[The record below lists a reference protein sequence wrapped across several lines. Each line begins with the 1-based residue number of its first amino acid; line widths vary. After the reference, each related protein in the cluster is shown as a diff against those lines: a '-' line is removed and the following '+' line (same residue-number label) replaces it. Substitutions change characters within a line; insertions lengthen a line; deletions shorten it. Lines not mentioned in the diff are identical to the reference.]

1 MNTLIQANSL
11 TKIYGTHKA
20 VNEVSLSLQKGEI
33 YGLIGK
39 NGAGKTTLFKLIM
52 GISFPNSGSL
62 SIMGSDNNHQ
72 LISGRKNIGFMM
84 DSKFFPYL
92 NAFENIEYFRKLKGI
107 VDREETNRVLKLV
120 DLYGVKKAYK
130 NFSMGMKQR
139 LSLANALIG
148 NPDIVIL
155 DEPVNGLDPQGIVNF
170 RKMIQRMNKD
180 SGITFL
186 ISSHILNELALLS
199 TRFGIIHNGT
209 LIEEITK

>member
-1 MNTLIQANSL
+1 MNTLIQANRL

-20 VNEVSLSLQKGEI
+20 VNEVSLPLQKGEI

-92 NAFENIEYFRKLKGI
+92 NAFENIEYFRDLKGI

-155 DEPVNGLDPQGIVNF
+155 DEPVNGLDPQGIVDF
-170 RKMIQRMNKD
+170 RKMIQRMNQD